1 MKRFDLE
8 LLLVFDEIFKTGNV
22 TRAAHNLG
30 LPQSSVSLAL
40 GKLRGHFNDQLFSRT
55 AKGMVPTPRAQ
66 NAIGDVRR
74 SIVALQHALAD
85 QPVFDPAA
93 SARQFRICMT
103 DISEIVLLPRMLNH
117 LRGIA
122 PGIHLEISR
131 ISPDTPAELAGGT
144 VDLAVGFMP
153 HLEAGFYQQ
162 KLFDQHFV
170 CLAAQSHPR
179 VGAALTVENLRQ
191 EGHVR
196 VRTSGTGHA
205 IVDKFLARAEIERNV
220 VLNLPSF
227 LGVASI
233 VAQTELL
240 AIVPLRYASVMAG
253 SEAVRFL
260 AIPVDL
266 PGYQVKQHWHERYH
280 ADVSNR
286 WLRQMVAAL
295 FASGD
300 DAGSTASAIASA
312 TSATADTATV
322 FPDPSGSGT
331 CRIRR

>member
-8 LLLVFDEIFKTGNV
+8 LLLVFDEIYKTGNV
-22 TRAAHNLG
+22 TRAADNLG

-40 GKLRGHFNDQLFSRT
+40 AKLRGHFNDQLFSRT
-55 AKGMVPTPRAQ
+55 SKGMVPTPRAQ

-74 SIVALQHALAD
+74 AIMALQHALAD

-93 SARQFRICMT
+93 STRRFTVCMT
-103 DISEIVLLPRMLNH
+103 DISEIVLLPRILNH
-117 LRGIA
+117 LRAVA
-122 PGIHLEISR
+122 PGIHLEIAR
-131 ISPDTPAELAGGT
+131 ISPDTPAELADGT

-170 CLAAQSHPR
+170 CLVAKHHPR
-179 VGAALTVENLRQ
+179 VGDALTVAQLRQ

-205 IVDKFLARAEIERNV
+205 IVDKILAREEIERNV
-220 VLNLPSF
+220 VVNLPSF

-240 AIVPLRYASVMAG
+240 AIVPERYASVVAA

-260 AIPVDL
+260 PIPVEL
-266 PGYQVKQHWHERYH
+266 PSYQVKQHWHERYH

-295 FASGD
+295 FAGD
-300 DAGSTASAIASA
+300 AVG
-312 TSATADTATV
+312 
-322 FPDPSGSGT
+322 
-331 CRIRR
+331 R

>member
-1 MKRFDLE
+1 MKHFDLE
-8 LLLVFDEIFKTGNV
+8 LLQIFDEIFKTGNV

-40 GKLRGHFNDQLFSRT
+40 SKLRGHFNDQLFSRT
-55 AKGMVPTPRAQ
+55 VKGMVPTPRAQ
-66 NAIGDVRR
+66 NAIGDVRLAI
-74 SIVALQHALAD
+74 SAVQHALAD
-85 QPVFDPAA
+85 QPVFDPAE
-93 SARQFRICMT
+93 STRQFRVCMT

-117 LRGIA
+117 LRAIA

-131 ISPDTPAELAGGT
+131 ISPATPAELADGT

-170 CLAAQSHPR
+170 CLVAHTHPR
-179 VGAALTVENLRQ
+179 VGASLTVENLRQ

-205 IVDKFLARAEIERNV
+205 IVDKILAREEIERNV

-240 AIVPLRYASVMAG
+240 AIVPLRYASVVAG

-260 AIPVDL
+260 EIPVDL
-266 PGYQVKQHWHERYH
+266 PSYQVKQHWHERYH

-300 DAGSTASAIASA
+300 AAGSGAPHGASA
-312 TSATADTATV
+312 TRPAA
-322 FPDPSGSGT
+322 
-331 CRIRR
+331 

>member
-40 GKLRGHFNDQLFSRT
+40 AKLREHFNDQLFSRT

-66 NAIGDVRR
+66 NAIEDVRR
-74 SIVALQHALAD
+74 AISALQHALAD

-93 SARQFRICMT
+93 STRRFRICMT
-103 DISEIVLLPRMLNH
+103 DISEIVLLPRILNH
-117 LRGIA
+117 LRSVA

-131 ISPDTPAELAGGT
+131 ISPDSPGELADGL

-170 CLAAQSHPR
+170 CLAATTHPR
-179 VGAALTVENLRQ
+179 VGDTLTVAHLRQ

-205 IVDKFLARAEIERNV
+205 IVDKILSREEIERSV

-240 AIVPLRYASVMAG
+240 AIVPERYARLVAG

-260 AIPVDL
+260 PIPVEL
-266 PGYQVKQHWHERYH
+266 PSYQVKQHWHERYH

-295 FASGD
+295 FAG
-300 DAGSTASAIASA
+300 
-312 TSATADTATV
+312 
-322 FPDPSGSGT
+322 
-331 CRIRR
+331 

>member
-40 GKLRGHFNDQLFSRT
+40 AKLREHFKDQLFSRT

-66 NAIGDVRR
+66 NAIEDVRR
-74 SIVALQHALAD
+74 AIAALQHALAD

-93 SARQFRICMT
+93 STRRFRICMT
-103 DISEIVLLPRMLNH
+103 DISEIVLLPRILNH
-117 LRGIA
+117 LRAIA

-131 ISPDTPAELAGGT
+131 ISPDSPGELADGI

-170 CLAAQSHPR
+170 CLVAKTHPR
-179 VGAALTVENLRQ
+179 VGETLTVDALRR

-205 IVDKFLARAEIERNV
+205 IVDKILAREEIERNV

-240 AIVPLRYASVMAG
+240 AIVPERYARLVAG

-260 AIPVDL
+260 PIPVEL
-266 PGYQVKQHWHERYH
+266 PSYQVKQHWHERYH

-295 FASGD
+295 FAS
-300 DAGSTASAIASA
+300 
-312 TSATADTATV
+312 
-322 FPDPSGSGT
+322 
-331 CRIRR
+331 

>member
-40 GKLRGHFNDQLFSRT
+40 AKLREHFKDQLFSRT

-66 NAIGDVRR
+66 NAIEDVRR
-74 SIVALQHALAD
+74 AIAALQHALAD

-93 SARQFRICMT
+93 STRRFRICMT
-103 DISEIVLLPRMLNH
+103 DISEIVLLPRILNH
-117 LRGIA
+117 LRAIA

-131 ISPDTPAELAGGT
+131 ISPDSPGELADGI

-170 CLAAQSHPR
+170 CLVAKTHPR
-179 VGAALTVENLRQ
+179 VGDTLTVDALRQ

-205 IVDKFLARAEIERNV
+205 IVDKILAREEIERNV

-240 AIVPLRYASVMAG
+240 AIVPERYARLVAG

-260 AIPVDL
+260 PIPVEL
-266 PGYQVKQHWHERYH
+266 PSYQVKQHWHERYH

-295 FASGD
+295 FAG
-300 DAGSTASAIASA
+300 
-312 TSATADTATV
+312 
-322 FPDPSGSGT
+322 
-331 CRIRR
+331 